1 MERVWEELKKIE
13 AEAEQIRT
21 GSQDQ
26 AKKITAK
33 AQQDAE
39 KLVANSTAYGTEEAN
54 WLYERAVEEANGNRD
69 EQLKINE
76 ASTEKLKAQAE
87 KQMNTAISKIVDSV
101 IEEAKL

>member
-21 GSQDQ
+21 DSQNQ
-26 AKKITAK
+26 AKKIITQ

-39 KLVANSTAYGTEEAN
+39 KLIANSTAYGTEEAN
-54 WLYERAVEEANGNRD
+54 RLYEIAEKEANSNRD

-76 ASTEKLKAQAE
+76 ASTKKLKSQAE